1 MNSHKRATVN
11 VLATG
16 VVVVLLMS
24 LGLFWARW
32 LCSAMRFN
40 LLPPCAREVAI
51 YPGHQFGFDG
61 GVDPNLVA
69 APRVRAR
76 MSTHEQLLAGLGL
89 GASHYLEMQ
98 LPGTQIGPQRDA
110 YVYRWE
116 SGAGGQRIYFDPAL
130 GLIVR
135 TGIERVPEGR
145 EVHAAR
151 HVVYYAGPE
160 GVSPVPEEK
169 LGRFIAPVADSL
181 VVVPQ
186 TVYDPALRRFF
197 AIDWRENKLV
207 VKKGPELP
215 QDVLRHPVQIGVIQ
229 KGSTYIDIPAPD
241 KVVDGT
247 RSPKSVFWSYNTRA
261 DRVLVLDASGRLD
274 WLDPQTL
281 EIRGPAGYLP
291 MPATL
296 FGSGR
301 SRARPEDV
309 AGYEACAISS
319 YYGKGMAVATLSREG
334 LALELDYFDT
344 IGVQVVGGGTA
355 VPGYG
360 EPAPGKTG
368 TARIPSAKAAYFY
381 LPGAQVLT
389 LAQFTLE
396 NLHPP
401 VFLLASY
408 LAGPHLDA
416 TAGYRSLF
424 LLPDSFVAMSARD
437 ARAGLVGR
445 VARAVFLALP
455 AFLLL
460 LVLAW
465 RVTRDGMRLGLP
477 KNTRA
482 AWAIGTVLFG
492 LPAYITYRLTRPK
505 VTLVTCANCG
515 AGRRPDREKC
525 QRCGSPW
532 VVPELVPPAWRV
544 LGEQEPAEESSSA
557 PVRQADSSA
566 H

>member
-1 MNSHKRATVN
+1 MNSRKCNSVN
-11 VLATG
+11 VLAAG
-16 VVVVLLMS
+16 VVVVILMS

-40 LLPPCAREVAI
+40 LLPPSAREVAI
-51 YPGHQFGFDG
+51 YPGRQFGYDG
-61 GVDPNLVA
+61 GADPNLVA

-76 MSTHEQLLAGLGL
+76 MSTHEQLLAGLAL
-89 GASHYLEMQ
+89 GASHYLERR

-110 YVYRWE
+110 YIYRWE

-135 TGIERVPEGR
+135 TGIERVPEGHD
-145 EVHAAR
+145 VHAAR
-151 HVVYYAGPE
+151 QVAYYAGPE
-160 GVSPVPEEK
+160 GVSLVPEEK
-169 LGRFIAPVADSL
+169 LGRFTAPVADSL

-186 TVYDPALRRFF
+186 TVYDPAFRRFF
-197 AIDWRENKLV
+197 AIDWRENQLV

-229 KGSTYIDIPAPD
+229 KGSTYIDIPALD
-241 KVVDGT
+241 KVLDGS
-247 RSPKSVFWSYNTRA
+247 RSPKSVFWSSNLRG

-291 MPATL
+291 MPVTL

-301 SRARPEDV
+301 SRARPEEV

-344 IGVQVVGGGTA
+344 IGVQAVGGGTA

-368 TARIPSAKAAYFY
+368 PARIPSAKAAYLF

-401 VFLLASY
+401 AFLLASY

-437 ARAGLVGR
+437 THAGVVRRVSRA
-445 VARAVFLALP
+445 FSLASL
-455 AFLLL
+455 AFLLSLL
-460 LVLAW
+460 LVW
-465 RVTRDGMRLGLP
+465 RMTCDGARLGMSR
-477 KNTRA
+477 NARV
-482 AWAIGTVLFG
+482 AWAAGIVVFG
-492 LPAYITYRLTRPK
+492 LPAYVAYRLTRPR

-515 AGRRPDREKC
+515 VGRRPDLEKC

-532 VVPELVPPAWRV
+532 VAPELVPPTWRV
-544 LGEQEPAEESSSA
+544 LGEQESTEENSSA
-557 PVRQADSSA
+557 EARQANLQTE
-566 H
+566 